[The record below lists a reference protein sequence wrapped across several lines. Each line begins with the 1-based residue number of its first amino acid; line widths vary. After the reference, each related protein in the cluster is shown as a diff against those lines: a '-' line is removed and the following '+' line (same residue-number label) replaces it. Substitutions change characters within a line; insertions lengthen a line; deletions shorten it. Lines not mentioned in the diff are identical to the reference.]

1 MLFYRLLEQAV
12 QSAPRTY
19 RSLVAEPGSARR
31 TMPVPPLD
39 KRVHCD
45 SLQGLLARAD
55 RELASRSRN
64 EPTRDCT
71 QMERP

>member
-1 MLFYRLLEQAV
+1 MLFYRLLEQAA

-31 TMPVPPLD
+31 RMPVPPLN

-45 SLQGLLARAD
+45 SLARPALDRPWRVAPEQG
-55 RELASRSRN
+55 
-64 EPTRDCT
+64 
-71 QMERP
+71 